1 MKNKGM
7 IIELTSLLDVILIML
22 FWVMITSSDRAAQAE
37 NEAQKQ
43 IDDIREEYRQESQD
57 KDIQI
62 EQLDR
67 YFSAV
72 EGFEDGEM
80 LTVSVTYSENE
91 DVLSFS
97 RRDEVLF
104 SQTMDGLTDPETQL
118 RLVLDGLTADRDGVI
133 LCAFVFD
140 GSSALYRDVTAV
152 KDAFESVRGDY
163 ENLYFTMVNTNPKI

>member
-62 EQLDR
+62 EQL
-67 YFSAV
+67 
-72 EGFEDGEM
+72 DGEM